1 MYILDRGYTTKPYF
15 NESYLMCNQCFL
27 ILRNSSF
34 AEGCGEN
41 PFKSLKAFL
50 AGVKR
55 NCVYSAENW
64 QYNNFCA
71 ATIVN
76 LMLNML
82 PPKYTETLL
91 CTSVL
96 TNLVIDWDVKDTN
109 FISIKQKVTAACI

>member
-1 MYILDRGYTTKPYF
+1 MFLDFEKLT
-15 NESYLMCNQCFL
+15 
-27 ILRNSSF
+27 F
-34 AEGCGEN
+34 AEGCGWN

-91 CTSVL
+91 STSVL
-96 TNLVIDWDVKDTN
+96 THLVIDWDVKDTN
-109 FISIKQKVTAACI
+109 FISEAKSHCRMHIT

>member
-1 MYILDRGYTTKPYF
+1 MKKEHLSSLGPF
-15 NESYLMCNQCFL
+15 FFLFLLPFLHAQCSQLVLESSAWF
-27 ILRNSSF
+27 SF
-34 AEGCGEN
+34 RVCM
-41 PFKSLKAFL
+41 
-50 AGVKR
+50 
-55 NCVYSAENW
+55 VY
-64 QYNNFCA
+64 NFCA